1 MYTSDL
7 RNGENRSIVNE
18 LAEIDP
24 GAIYIYPCSE
34 ASDEEQK
41 FCLLNLGGAGV
52 TIDRTFALTFQLAI

>member
-1 MYTSDL
+1 VYTSDL
-7 RNGENRSIVNE
+7 RSGKNGSIVNE
-18 LAEIDP
+18 LVEIDP
-24 GAIYIYPCSE
+24 GANLYLFSSE